1 MRVRGAFVLIAS
13 MAVVLAAGP
22 AWAQGEGTSVT
33 VDQDSTV
40 VFNGGIVVADGQR
53 TQDAISFNGDVT
65 VDGLVTGT
73 ALSFNGDVTVN
84 GKVTGDA
91 IAFNGR
97 VRVGPGA
104 TVGGNVVSRFTPRIS
119 PDATVK
125 GQTQKV
131 DVNIPGWFGWATY
144 ALLWFATVL
153 SSLILGLLLVLIFPK
168 GMRRVGS
175 TATESAGASLGF
187 GFLAFFGIPIVAAI
201 AAGIVVGLPLALAL
215 FLALFLI
222 YWIGWIAA
230 AQGLGQL
237 LVKPPKSTVL
247 AFFVGWLILSGL
259 LLLPFLGGLIWFV
272 ASAWGLGA
280 IAVAGVRAGRGEE
293 TPAPAAATPPPAPPV
308 PTA

>member
-1 MRVRGAFVLIAS
+1 MSVRSAFVLIAAV
-13 MAVVLAAGP
+13 AVVLTAGP

-33 VDQDSTV
+33 VDQGSTV
-40 VFNGGIVVADGQR
+40 VFNGAIVVAEGQR
-53 TQDAISFNGDVT
+53 TKDAISFNGDVT

-84 GKVTGDA
+84 GKVTGDV

-104 TVGGNVVSRFTPRIS
+104 TVGGNVISRLTPRIAS
-119 PDATVK
+119 DATVK
-125 GQTQKV
+125 GETQEV

-153 SSLILGLLLVLIFPK
+153 SSLILGLLLVLILPK

-175 TATESAGASLGF
+175 TATGNAGASIGF
-187 GFLAFFGIPIVAAI
+187 GFLAFFGIPVVAAI

-237 LVKPPKSTVL
+237 LLKPPKNPVG
-247 AFFVGWLILSGL
+247 AFLVGWLILSGL
-259 LLLPFLGGLIWFV
+259 LLLPFLGGLVWFV

-293 TPAPAAATPPPAPPV
+293 TPVPAAEPPPAPPV